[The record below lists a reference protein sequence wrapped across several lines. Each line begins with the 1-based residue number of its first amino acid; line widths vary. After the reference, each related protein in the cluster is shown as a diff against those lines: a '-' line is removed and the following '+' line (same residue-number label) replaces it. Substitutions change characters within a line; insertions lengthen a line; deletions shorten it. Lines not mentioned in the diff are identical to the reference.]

1 MASVEALTYAYARF
15 VALPWDARLAGP
27 QKIWFALYTPADE
40 RRLRARLGA
49 FEVATIKAGHGWT
62 GHDLTDE
69 FAVWLAGYPYRN
81 RFFQSPQFL
90 TNDALKAF
98 DRYLAERLRATL
110 TASEVDEHTVVAVWG
125 VASLFGLT
133 RVSRLLE
140 ATSEQIRGRLL
151 IAQGIPARVVME
163 TLGHSQISLTMDTY
177 AHIFSDVQRQA
188 ADAMDRLFE
197 TA

>member
-1 MASVEALTYAYARF
+1 MGCATRGAAE
-15 VALPWDARLAGP
+15 
-27 QKIWFALYTPADE
+27 IWFALYTPADE

-49 FEVATIKAGHGWT
+49 FEVATIKAGHGWA
-62 GHDLTDE
+62 GYDLTDE

-140 ATSEQIRGRLL
+140 ATSEQICGRLL
-151 IAQGIPARVVME
+151 IAQGILARSDGDVGPQPDQFDNGHLRAHL
-163 TLGHSQISLTMDTY
+163 LGC
-177 AHIFSDVQRQA
+177 A
-188 ADAMDRLFE
+188 AAGGGCDGSALRDSIVPE
-197 TA
+197 